1 MSEHVK
7 LAPALELPTPG
18 GARRSLEEFRGRPV
32 MVSFLGP
39 ASCLFCRAH
48 VIRTIQAKD
57 AIATIGGNVIFVVY
71 HDPDLVMSRMMHDL
85 NLPYV
90 LMVDADRQAYARWGL
105 GEATLRSKLMPSLYW
120 ETLKTVFKVITG
132 RERALKEV
140 SGPAQL
146 GGDFVID
153 CEGRLAFENRMRSF
167 HDRANI
173 DDLLAAMRSNTT

>member
-1 MSEHVK
+1 
-7 LAPALELPTPG
+7 
-18 GARRSLEEFRGRPV
+18 

-57 AIATIGGNVIFVVY
+57 AIADVGGSVIFVVY
-71 HDPDLVMSRMMHDL
+71 HDPELVMSRMMHDL

-90 LMVDADRQAYARWGL
+90 LMVDAERQAYARWGL
-105 GEATLRSKLMPSLYW
+105 GEATLRSKLVPSLYW

-140 SGPAQL
+140 SGPPQL
-146 GGDFVID
+146 GGDFVVD
-153 CEGRLAFENRMRSF
+153 RQGNLAFANRMKSF
-167 HDRANI
+167 HDRASI
-173 DDLLAAMRSNTT
+173 DDLLAAMKG